1 VDDAQSAQPE
11 QTPNKP
17 TETGFRWRLPMSQV
31 PEVGAPAP
39 DFILPSHLDNDIQLS
54 SMQGTKVVVLFYP
67 FDFSPG

>member
-1 VDDAQSAQPE
+1 M
-11 QTPNKP
+11 
-17 TETGFRWRLPMSQV
+17 MSQV

-54 SMQGTKVVVLFYP
+54 AMRGTKVVVLFYP